1 MGNTP
6 DTGVEP
12 FSRKEKWLL
21 SGERR
26 RRSRSLGGGCRRKDS
41 GNRDPRSN
49 PRGGRG
55 HGKRSHRRSGIDGL
69 RDVTEEAA
77 LIGMAM
83 RAGRRLLL
91 AGRAAGRYRT
101 PLRRTEAI
109 GVHGKTRHTRREDLR
124 QESQQENWKYQIT
137 PSTQR
142 TPLPVYLSVRDEAGA
157 IKRHELKSVP
167 ADKLF

>member
-1 MGNTP
+1 
-6 DTGVEP
+6 
-12 FSRKEKWLL
+12 
-21 SGERR
+21 
-26 RRSRSLGGGCRRKDS
+26 
-41 GNRDPRSN
+41 
-49 PRGGRG
+49 
-55 HGKRSHRRSGIDGL
+55 
-69 RDVTEEAA
+69 
-77 LIGMAM
+77 M
-83 RAGRRLLL
+83 RAGRSLLL

>member
-1 MGNTP
+1 
-6 DTGVEP
+6 
-12 FSRKEKWLL
+12 
-21 SGERR
+21 
-26 RRSRSLGGGCRRKDS
+26 
-41 GNRDPRSN
+41 
-49 PRGGRG
+49 
-55 HGKRSHRRSGIDGL
+55 
-69 RDVTEEAA
+69 
-77 LIGMAM
+77 M
-83 RAGRRLLL
+83 RAGRSLLL

-142 TPLPVYLSVRDEAGA
+142 TPLPVFLSVRDEAGA

-167 ADKLF
+167 ADKLGGLKIEVQHYFQKYSGLSWRGKFLRG